1 MKKIFRLFNEINF
14 NLLFRGERIIKKF
27 KIDMIESVV
36 NEQSRSE
43 TMIMKMMSK
52 EGLRKIQII

>member
-1 MKKIFRLFNEINF
+1 MKIFRLFNQINF
-14 NLLFRGERIIKKF
+14 NLLFRGERIIKKKI

-43 TMIMKMMSK
+43 TISYQMIMKMMSK
-52 EGLRKIQII
+52 EG